1 MLHFYSNRIIIYVAL
16 KSEQYVSKLDNL
28 IRILNNEITLMRV
41 MVSLFETKFYNIQC

>member
-16 KSEQYVSKLDNL
+16 KSEQYVSKLDN
-28 IRILNNEITLMRV
+28 EITLMRV